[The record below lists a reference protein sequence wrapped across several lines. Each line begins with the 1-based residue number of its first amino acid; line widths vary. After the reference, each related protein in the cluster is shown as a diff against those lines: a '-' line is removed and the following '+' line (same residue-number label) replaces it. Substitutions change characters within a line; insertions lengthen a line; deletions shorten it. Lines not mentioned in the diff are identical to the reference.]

1 MNQKVN
7 PVVGVLIAVAVL
19 AGVGY
24 LSLKIFGTNK
34 ELAPS
39 TVVAKPNM
47 NDPKFRP
54 DPNLGGGR

>member
-7 PVVGVLIAVAVL
+7 PVVGVLIAIVVL

-39 TVVAKPNM
+39 TVVATPNM
-47 NDPKFRP
+47 NDPKFKP
-54 DPNLGGGR
+54 DPRLGGGR